1 MSLTWL
7 GSATDQVGEGKVQLA
22 GQLEVPLHIIP
33 AAVSHF
39 QDQLQGR
46 LVNETSMNHLP
57 RERGQLVKITYQEK
71 MRAILLFIAESF
83 AFK

>member
-7 GSATDQVGEGKVQLA
+7 GSAADQVGEGKVQLA
-22 GQLEVPLHIIP
+22 GQSEVPLHIIL

-46 LVNETSMNHLP
+46 LVDETSMNHLP
-57 RERGQLVKITYQEK
+57 RERGQLVKITCQEK
-71 MRAILLFIAESF
+71 M
-83 AFK
+83 